1 MTLTTAHMDGRAHD
15 EGVTDDPAPRPK
27 RRSFTAEYK
36 ARVLAEYEA
45 LPAFSPERGALLRR
59 EGLYASH
66 IAEWRNVARAAA
78 LSALTPAVRTPSR
91 TAADR
96 ELERAKARIAG
107 LEAELARTRLALEIT
122 GKAHA
127 LLELLS
133 ESAATEPRSR
143 P

>member
-1 MTLTTAHMDGRAHD
+1 M
-15 EGVTDDPAPRPK
+15 
-27 RRSFTAEYK
+27 
-36 ARVLAEYEA
+36 
-45 LPAFSPERGALLRR
+45 LRR

-66 IAEWRNVARAAA
+66 VAEWRNVARAAT
-78 LSALTPAVRTPSR
+78 LTALTPSVRTP
-91 TAADR
+91 AKKPDR
-96 ELERAKARIAG
+96 ELERAKARIAV

-133 ESAATEPRSR
+133 ESAATDTRSR